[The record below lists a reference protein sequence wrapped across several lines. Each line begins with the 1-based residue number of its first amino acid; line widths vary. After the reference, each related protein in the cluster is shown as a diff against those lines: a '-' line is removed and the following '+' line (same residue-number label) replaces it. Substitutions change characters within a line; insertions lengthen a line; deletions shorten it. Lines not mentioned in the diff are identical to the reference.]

1 MKARDAI
8 SRIAAPSRGGY
19 PAAPRQRQRGLVLF
33 IALIVLVAMTMAGI
47 GMVRS
52 VDTSNIIAGNLAF
65 KQGTIQTADRGI
77 ESGFQWLIAR
87 TTGTT
92 LQNTDMGSGYYSARP
107 AAEPD
112 WSDPNLWASAAC
124 VNGCSPDPATG
135 NVTRY
140 FIHRLCTEPDTP
152 VDGNGPSGNPNQC
165 MKRFDKAGR
174 SPGASKAAGAAVYE
188 GTPQLFYRIT
198 ARVDGPRNTSSV
210 VQATVAVRS

>member
-1 MKARDAI
+1 MKARNTI
-8 SRIAAPSRGGY
+8 SLIAARSRAGY
-19 PAAPRQRQRGLVLF
+19 SAAPRQRQRGLVLF

-87 TTGTT
+87 ATGTT
-92 LQNTDMGSGYYSARP
+92 LQSTDVGAGYYSAKP
-107 AAEPD
+107 ASESN
-112 WSDPNLWASAAC
+112 WSDPNVWAVAAC

-140 FIHRLCTEPDTP
+140 FIHRMCTEADTP
-152 VDGNGPSGNPNQC
+152 MDGIGPGGSPNQC
-165 MKRFDKAGR
+165 MKRFDKAGK
-174 SPGASKAAGAAVYE
+174 SPGASKSAGAAVYE